1 MNLICSRYFFV
12 LFSCFALFVT
22 GCDNE
27 SNSGGGGEDSPITV
41 SSVLPSDIPG
51 GAPNASLTEAA
62 RFAWQ
67 EFIALNWPA
76 EQGTREVPDNSQ
88 LFGDTSF
95 TGPLVWHTF
104 RHKVEI
110 YPGQDNPPGFVD
122 DESQDF
128 GYQSVPPVY
137 RYGTQFGDG
146 TGLVEACPGQTPVES
161 PAFINLD
168 EISQIGLASM
178 FAGIAPE
185 LSDVNS
191 VPQLVRFLAKGNKE
205 YYKYVVDKNA
215 LEPDGDPLFSHP
227 EDCAATPGITYC
239 AAINNFT
246 AVSQGNGD
254 VTTLPGFVIDFDT
267 GTIQLKTAWRPLT
280 DDEKNSGRF
289 YTTTVRYYEANE
301 TDDAACYREDEWGL
315 LSLHIEHKTP
325 TAPDY
330 IYATFEQAD
339 NILLPDGTRVE
350 DEDGNI
356 INPPSAPD
364 PTTPNLFYMDGEPPT
379 LEIVGESFCN
389 EEELRI
395 YYAEIPA
402 NTGLPSGGN
411 ICTNQ
416 RNDSI
421 PPPIINVNAEAHA
434 AIADYNEDNG
444 LEDSPWMY
452 YKLINVQP
460 VPFDISDISADDTSN
475 TNRATF
481 YTNNIMVETDYTLQV
496 FSGRLTSPG
505 PPSDLPA
512 NFENFNQSTTY
523 QNVLNFDGDE
533 LVRTY
538 NMGGCMGCHGNAQG
552 FGSDYSFILLDG
564 RVMEPEAP
572 NITAAGTSNG
582 FPNVKQIEEQ
592 QAKEKENE
600 EDE

>member
-1 MNLICSRYFFV
+1 MPRFLNLKYILILIPCLM
-12 LFSCFALFVT
+12 LFISACENE
-22 GCDNE
+22 DN
-27 SNSGGGGEDSPITV
+27 NNGGNDNPITV
-41 SSVLPSDIPG
+41 SSDLPADIPG
-51 GAPNASLTEAA
+51 GAPSASLTEAA

-76 EQGTREVPDNSQ
+76 LLDTRDTPDNTQ
-88 LFGDTSF
+88 LFGDSSF

-110 YPGQDNPPGFVD
+110 YPGQGNPPGFVD
-122 DESQDF
+122 DEAQDF
-128 GYQSVPPVY
+128 GYNSVPPVY
-137 RYGTQFGDG
+137 RFGPQFGDG
-146 TGLVEACPGQTPVES
+146 SGLVEACPEQTPVES

-191 VPQLVRFLAKGNKE
+191 VPQLVRFLAKANKV
-205 YYKYVVDKNA
+205 YYKYVADKNA
-215 LEPDGDPLFSHP
+215 LEPEGDPLFSHP

-239 AAINNFT
+239 AAINNFN

-254 VTTLPGFVIDFDT
+254 VTTLPGFVINFNT
-267 GTIQLKTAWRPLT
+267 GTIQVKTGWRPLT
-280 DDEKNSGRF
+280 EEEKNSGRF

-301 TDDAACYREDEWGL
+301 TDAAACYREDEWGL

-356 INPPSAPD
+356 INPPAAPD
-364 PTTPNLFYMDGEPPT
+364 PTTPDLFYMDGEPPT

-389 EEELRI
+389 NEQNRI

-421 PPPIINVNAEAHA
+421 PPPIINVNAEAHT
-434 AIADYNEDNG
+434 AISDYNEDNG
-444 LEDSPWMY
+444 LQDSPWLY

-460 VPFDISDISADDTSN
+460 QPFDISDISADDSSN

-481 YTNNIMVETDYTLQV
+481 YMNNIMVETDYTLQL
-496 FSGRLTSPG
+496 FSGSLTSPG
-505 PPSDLPA
+505 PPSDLPS
-512 NFENFNQSTTY
+512 NFENFNQSTTF
-523 QNVLNFDGDE
+523 QNVLDFEGNE
-533 LVRTY
+533 LSQTY

-552 FGSDYSFILLDG
+552 FGSDFSFILLDG
-564 RVMEPEAP
+564 RVMGPEAP
-572 NITAAGTSNG
+572 NITDPGTSNG
-582 FPNVKQIEEQ
+582 FPNVKEIIEERI
-592 QAKEKENE
+592 KERK
-600 EDE
+600 DE